1 MIQLKNITK
10 DYLAGE
16 DRVHAL
22 KGISLDFRKNEFVS
36 ILGPSGCGKTTML
49 NIIGGLDRYTRG
61 DLLVDGKSTKSF
73 DDNDWDAYRNTTIGF
88 VFQNYNLIPHLTVL
102 DNVQMALSLSGV
114 SAAERRE
121 RAVKVLTD
129 VGLSD
134 QIHKKPNQLSGGQMQ
149 RVAIARALVNNPK
162 ILLADE
168 PTGAL
173 DSGTSIQIM
182 DIIKAISKDR
192 LVIMVTHNGDLANQ
206 YSDRIIKLLD
216 GKVIE
221 DNHPVEDMLEKEP
234 TGKYIN
240 KKTSMSYFTALKT
253 SFNNLLTKKGR
264 TIITALAGSIG
275 IIGIALVLSISS
287 GMTSYVSEMQSDT
300 LAGFPISIS
309 ETVDTQRDLLERRPG
324 MNQNNAD
331 EFPSGDVIYS
341 YDRQGNATRHTN
353 ILSQDFLDYLNQMDH
368 SLYNS
373 ISYTRNMAMNVIAK
387 NDLGGYLLVPT
398 GGSQNLLFNFENSF
412 NEIPNNPDF
421 ILSQYDLLG
430 GSAYPTN
437 YNELVLVVD
446 KQNRVNVNI
455 LNAFGI
461 NVMET
466 YTFEDFIG
474 KEFKI
479 IPNDV
484 YYINAG
490 NKFVPGTDFE
500 AMYNSDK
507 AMTIKIVG
515 IIRVKPDASSEILA
529 NGIGYTTMLTDELLK
544 IENTSA
550 VVDAQKANDQI
561 NILTGAAFTA
571 KVTFTDVLRKIG
583 GDSTPS
589 GIQIYP
595 VSFEAKDSIKKYI
608 DEYNLN
614 KPVEDQ
620 IIYTDLAEMISTAI
634 SSLINTITIILS
646 AFAGIS
652 LVVSSIMIGII
663 TYVSVIERTK
673 EIGIMRS
680 IGARKKDISR
690 IFNAETII
698 IGFTA
703 GLFGI
708 LLAVVLTIPINMI
721 ISKLIEVKGFA
732 RLPIMSGL
740 SLILLS
746 MGLTFIAGLIPSSFA
761 AKKDPVIALRTE

>member
-1 MIQLKNITK
+1 
-10 DYLAGE
+10 
-16 DRVHAL
+16 
-22 KGISLDFRKNEFVS
+22 
-36 ILGPSGCGKTTML
+36 ML

-182 DIIKAISKDR
+182 DIIKTISKDR
-192 LVIMVTHNGDLANQ
+192 LVIMVTHNGELANQ

-221 DNHPVEDMLEKEP
+221 DNHPVEDMVDKEA

-324 MNQNNAD
+324 MNKNNAD

-341 YDRQGNATRHTN
+341 YDRQGNATTHTN

-398 GGSQNLLFNFENSF
+398 GGSQNLLFNFESSF
-412 NEIPNNPDF
+412 NDP
-421 ILSQYDLLG
+421 
-430 GSAYPTN
+430 
-437 YNELVLVVD
+437 
-446 KQNRVNVNI
+446 R
-455 LNAFGI
+455 
-461 NVMET
+461 
-466 YTFEDFIG
+466 
-474 KEFKI
+474 
-479 IPNDV
+479 
-484 YYINAG
+484 
-490 NKFVPGTDFE
+490 
-500 AMYNSDK
+500 
-507 AMTIKIVG
+507 
-515 IIRVKPDASSEILA
+515 R
-529 NGIGYTTMLTDELLK
+529 
-544 IENTSA
+544 
-550 VVDAQKANDQI
+550 
-561 NILTGAAFTA
+561 
-571 KVTFTDVLRKIG
+571 R
-583 GDSTPS
+583 
-589 GIQIYP
+589 
-595 VSFEAKDSIKKYI
+595 
-608 DEYNLN
+608 
-614 KPVEDQ
+614 
-620 IIYTDLAEMISTAI
+620 
-634 SSLINTITIILS
+634 
-646 AFAGIS
+646 
-652 LVVSSIMIGII
+652 
-663 TYVSVIERTK
+663 
-673 EIGIMRS
+673 
-680 IGARKKDISR
+680 
-690 IFNAETII
+690 
-698 IGFTA
+698 
-703 GLFGI
+703 
-708 LLAVVLTIPINMI
+708 
-721 ISKLIEVKGFA
+721 
-732 RLPIMSGL
+732 RLQMP
-740 SLILLS
+740 
-746 MGLTFIAGLIPSSFA
+746 
-761 AKKDPVIALRTE
+761 